1 MRRDDSA
8 ARANLLGERGEMS
21 RGRALAPARSR
32 TAHEY
37 ALRTLREA
45 LLDGTL
51 PAGTR
56 LIQSDLAA
64 QLDVSVTPVREALRD
79 LAAEGLVIFDPHR
92 GALVRSLDLAEVKE
106 IYELRMLLEPVMI
119 RRTVSALAAAQ
130 IDRADQL
137 RRQME
142 ETESIAAWV
151 ELNREFHEAFVQ
163 PGDGGRLATI
173 LAGLRASASA
183 YVGISLVGGQERLAE
198 SNDEHARLVEL
209 YRQRNVEGVIELTL
223 QHLQSTLAAIEGVH
237 DSDAASA
244 G

>member
-1 MRRDDSA
+1 MRRDDSGV
-8 ARANLLGERGEMS
+8 RPNLLGDRDEMS
-21 RGRALAPARSR
+21 LGRALVPTRSR

-51 PAGTR
+51 SAGTR

-64 QLDVSVTPVREALRD
+64 KLDVSVTPIREALRD

-119 RRTVSALAAAQ
+119 RRTVPTLSAAQ

-137 RRQME
+137 RCQME
-142 ETESIAAWV
+142 ETESIADWV

-163 PGDGGRLATI
+163 RGDDGRLATI

-183 YVGISLVGGQERLAE
+183 YVGISLVGGQERLAQ

-209 YRQRNVEGVIELTL
+209 YRERDVDGVIELTL
-223 QHLQSTLAAIEGVH
+223 QHLQSTLATIEEVH
-237 DSDAASA
+237 APDADPQ

>member
-1 MRRDDSA
+1 
-8 ARANLLGERGEMS
+8 MS

-223 QHLQSTLAAIEGVH
+223 QHLQSTLAAIEGVN
-237 DSDAASA
+237 DTDAASA